1 MTNMSQRQNILTA
14 IAVTTAAITA
24 TSVSAKAEGL
34 EITFTYDPSDSI
46 EEIYSDFKR
55 TARKACKSRRIL
67 HTGEL
72 KGEYQCRRQ
81 LLTKAVAASGHQE
94 LALYHERRGKKK
106 SKLASK

>member
-1 MTNMSQRQNILTA
+1 MNHRHNMLAA

-24 TSVSAKAEGL
+24 TSVSAKPAGL

-81 LLTKAVAASGHQE
+81 LLAKAVAASGHQE
-94 LALYHERRGKKK
+94 LALYHARSAKKK

>member
-1 MTNMSQRQNILTA
+1 MNHRQNILAA

-24 TSVSAKAEGL
+24 TSVSANSERL

-46 EEIYSDFKR
+46 EEIYNDFKR
-55 TARKACKSRRIL
+55 TARKACKSRHIL

-72 KGEYQCRRQ
+72 KGEYHCRRQ
-81 LLTKAVAASGHQE
+81 LLAKAVAASGHQE
-94 LALYHERRGKKK
+94 LALYHERNAKKK

>member
-1 MTNMSQRQNILTA
+1 MPLYKNMFAA

-24 TSVSAKAEGL
+24 TSVSANSEKL

-55 TARKACKSRRIL
+55 TARKACKSRHIL

-81 LLTKAVAASGHQE
+81 LLAKAVAASGHQE
-94 LALYHERRGKKK
+94 LALYHDRKAKRKN
-106 SKLASK
+106 KLASK